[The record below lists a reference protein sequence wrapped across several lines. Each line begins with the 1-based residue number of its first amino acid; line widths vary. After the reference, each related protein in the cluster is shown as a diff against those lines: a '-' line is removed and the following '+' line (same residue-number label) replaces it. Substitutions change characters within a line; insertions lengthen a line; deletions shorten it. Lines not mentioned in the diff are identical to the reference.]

1 MGAHAAPCGPAALGG
16 AGCALC
22 QHWVWALGWCRVPT
36 WPQGDGLVPSEP
48 PPPSPPK
55 DGWYRLCRCTVCS
68 VGSPEAPPCLQGNA
82 VLCHAGA
89 SPGGGHH
96 PWALLHAQGRRWG
109 KANPPVRLHRAPRPA
124 GGGGWGWGEQGQQ
137 AVGRA
142 GCAQCNQSLH
152 PGWRMKK
159 RRRTMDGNRGGSGVR
174 EAPNGGGGGLTSGL

>member
-1 MGAHAAPCGPAALGG
+1 MQPRAAQQLSVVQAVPCASIGFGPWGG
-16 AGCALC
+16 AGCPRGRRGTVWCPLNPPPLPPRMGGTGCVGALC
-22 QHWVWALGWCRVPT
+22 VVWVHRRLLHACREMLYCTMLG
-36 WPQGDGLVPSEP
+36 
-48 PPPSPPK
+48 
-55 DGWYRLCRCTVCS
+55 
-68 VGSPEAPPCLQGNA
+68 
-82 VLCHAGA
+82 HH
-89 SPGGGHH
+89 PGGGHH

-124 GGGGWGWGEQGQQ
+124 GGGGWGEQGQQ

>member
-22 QHWVWALGWCRVPT
+22 QHWVWALGWWCRVPT

-48 PPPSPPK
+48 PPPPPK

-68 VGSPEAPPCLQGNA
+68 VGSSEAPPCLQGNA

-124 GGGGWGWGEQGQQ
+124 GGGGMGG
-137 AVGRA
+137 A
-142 GCAQCNQSLH
+142 GA
-152 PGWRMKK
+152 
-159 RRRTMDGNRGGSGVR
+159 
-174 EAPNGGGGGLTSGL
+174 AGGGEGWLCAMQSIPSPWVEDEEEEEDDGWEPWRIWGS